1 MLLSR
6 CRNST
11 VFGFYGMPYG
21 RHWSAP
27 GVQSALAGVVHDR
40 QSADYEHSHG
50 EDDQYVGFHCDLA
63 AAGPKAYRSRFFVIE
78 NEPTVNALI
87 RGARIPG
94 SGIQPSGTANDNLA
108 IGFLRCG
115 IYERVRPWRRL
126 LRGIQNPRRRR
137 TQRISTKGFPVS
149 GDPAVYRS
157 GELRWPA
164 WAGMGRDFFR
174 FNAYSAPS
182 RR

>member
-87 RGARIPG
+87 HGARIPG

-115 IYERVRPWRRL
+115 IYERVRPWRR
-126 LRGIQNPRRRR
+126 
-137 TQRISTKGFPVS
+137 TAKAE
-149 GDPAVYRS
+149 DPAYKHEGV
-157 GELRWPA
+157 PCK
-164 WAGMGRDFFR
+164 
-174 FNAYSAPS
+174 
-182 RR
+182 RRPGSLPQWRTPLARLGGNGPRLLSL